1 MKCNLKQ
8 IRKNKSVSQN
18 DIAEKLR
25 VRQTTISEW
34 ENNKKIPNLRKA
46 YELAEYLEVNVT
58 DIWEKKN

>member
-8 IRKNKSVSQN
+8 IRKEKNISQN
-18 DIAEKLR
+18 DIANELK

-46 YELAEYLEVNVT
+46 YELAEYLEIKVT
-58 DIWEKKN
+58 EIWQ

>member
-8 IRKNKSVSQN
+8 IRKERNISQN
-18 DIAEKLR
+18 DIANELE

-46 YELAEYLEVNVT
+46 YELAEYLEIKVT
-58 DIWEKKN
+58 DIWQ

>member
-8 IRKNKSVSQN
+8 IRKERNISQN
-18 DIAEKLR
+18 DIANKLE

-46 YELAEYLEVNVT
+46 YELAEYLEIKVT
-58 DIWEKKN
+58 DIWQ

>member
-8 IRKNKSVSQN
+8 IRKERNISQN
-18 DIAEKLR
+18 DIANELE

-46 YELAEYLEVNVT
+46 YELAEYLEMKVT
-58 DIWEKKN
+58 DIWQ